1 MRALDP
7 YHVAD
12 KLEET
17 VLEVIVTRLEAR
29 DKYPFFQ
36 HVLAEYL
43 DAMSIDA
50 AATVLDMGGGTGI
63 AARTIARR
71 PHFVGTVMGID
82 LSPYLAQTAARL
94 AAAEGLGKRM
104 TFRTGDTR
112 RLDCSEGTFD
122 AVVAHTLVSH
132 VDDLRVVL
140 QEAAR
145 VVKPGGMVGLFDGDY
160 ASMTFTLADPE
171 QTHQYDEALIHAIVT
186 SPRGMRYM
194 PRLLREAGLEMV
206 RVFAYVMAEV
216 GQADFWRSGLQS
228 FQKLAP
234 QSGAM
239 TQDEANRWYE
249 ALVKDSEAGGFF
261 GASNYYSYIA
271 KWPEKRAVD
280 GGEVC

>member
-7 YHVAD
+7 YHVTD

-17 VLEVIVTRLEAR
+17 VLEAIVTRLEAR

-50 AATVLDMGGGTGI
+50 AATVLDMGCGTGI

-71 PHFVGTVMGID
+71 PHLVGTVMGID

-145 VVKPGGMVGLFDGDY
+145 VVKPGGVVGLFAGDY
-160 ASMTFTLADPE
+160 ASMTFTL
-171 QTHQYDEALIHAIVT
+171 Q
-186 SPRGMRYM
+186 
-194 PRLLREAGLEMV
+194 
-206 RVFAYVMAEV
+206 
-216 GQADFWRSGLQS
+216 
-228 FQKLAP
+228 
-234 QSGAM
+234 
-239 TQDEANRWYE
+239 
-249 ALVKDSEAGGFF
+249 
-261 GASNYYSYIA
+261 
-271 KWPEKRAVD
+271 
-280 GGEVC
+280 